1 MKKGKTIIIAVI
13 VVIVLLAASATYYI
27 FTKEDTSTTLNL
39 IDKKWIESNKNKLF
53 DIAVVNNIPVFN
65 YKGDGI
71 FFDFINDIEKDTLL
85 DFNPISYNYNADV
98 NNEYSF
104 KIKKNLED
112 KDILIFKDNYVLVSK
127 NKDKYDSLS
136 DITDVNVGVLSSDL
150 DVVSKYINTKVSFQK
165 YDTIDELFA
174 SIEASDKNVI
184 AIPRMV
190 YLDKVLGTSSLSI
203 VYSMSDLNEY
213 YVLSLGNNDK
223 LNTIIKKYFNKWYKE
238 KYNDLYKKHFNE
250 NYFNFRNVDETAKAK
265 FKSKNYIY
273 GFVNNPPYDLL
284 YDNKLLGLNS
294 TIVKDFA
301 NMTGIDLEIQKY
313 NSINTLV
320 EALNANKV
328 DFIFNNYRNYDYQ
341 LDVTNTTSIY
351 NESVAIVSNVDN
363 TRVVNSINSIK
374 EIEVLVVAD
383 SKIAETLNSNG
394 NKIKVYKNIPELLEN
409 IKSSSVI
416 AIDYETYYYY
426 SKTLLKDYKIDY
438 QFKLNSEYTYLS
450 RNISDNKIFNDYLSF
465 YLSFINE
472 KEYQNNAYIKILSI
486 KQTKY
491 SNNLLVLLLGII
503 SGLLLI
509 IVLLKK
515 LLFKKK
521 KKRRN
526 YAMSKAEKL
535 RYIDVLTSLKNRNYL
550 NDHIE
555 TWDESEVYPQTIV
568 IVDLNNVAYINDNYG
583 HQEGDN
589 VIKEAANILIKNQI
603 ENTEIIR
610 TNGNEFL
617 VYMVGYDEKQVSS
630 YVKKLL
636 KELKELAHGFG
647 AAAGYSMIID
657 AIKTLDDAVN
667 EATLDMRKNKE
678 EATK

>member
-13 VVIVLLAASATYYI
+13 VVIALLAASIMYYI
-27 FTKEDTSTTLNL
+27 YTKEDTSTTLNL

-85 DFNPISYNYNADV
+85 DFNPISYNYNAEV
-98 NNEYSF
+98 NSEYSF
-104 KIKKNLED
+104 KIKKNIED
-112 KDILIFKDNYVLVSK
+112 KDILIFKDNYVLVSTSK
-127 NKDKYDSLS
+127 NKYDNLS
-136 DITDVNVGVLSSDL
+136 DVNNVTVGVLNSDL
-150 DVVSKYINTKVSFQK
+150 DLVSKYITSEVTFQK
-165 YDTIDELFA
+165 FETVDELFA
-174 SIEASDKNVI
+174 SLEPSDKNVI
-184 AIPRMV
+184 AVPRMV
-190 YLDKVLGTSSLSI
+190 YLDRVLKTSALNI

-223 LNTIIKKYFNKWYKE
+223 LNTIIKKYFNKWYLE
-238 KYNDLYKKHFNE
+238 NYNELYKKHFNE
-250 NYFNFRNVDETAKAK
+250 NYFTFRNVDETAKAK

-294 TIVKDFA
+294 LVVKDFA
-301 NMTGIDLEIQKY
+301 NLVGIDLEIQKY

-328 DFIFNNYRNYDYQ
+328 DFIFNNYRNYEYQ
-341 LDVTNTTSIY
+341 LDVSNTTSTY
-351 NESVAIVSNVDN
+351 NEEIVIVSNTNN
-363 TRVVNSINSIK
+363 TEVVNSINSVKDK
-374 EIEVLVVAD
+374 EIMVVAD
-383 SKIAETLNSNG
+383 SKIAETLNNNG
-394 NKIKVYKNIPELLEN
+394 NKIKVYKNVLELLEN
-409 IKSSSVI
+409 IKSSSII

-438 QFKLNSEYTYLS
+438 QFKLSSEYTYLS
-450 RNISDNKIFNDYLSF
+450 RDISDNKIFNDYLNF

-472 KEYQNNAYIKILSI
+472 KEYQNNAYIKVLAI
-486 KQTKY
+486 KQEKY
-491 SNNLLVLLLGII
+491 SNNLLLLLLGII

-526 YAMSKAEKL
+526 YSMSKAEKL

-555 TWDESEVYPQTIV
+555 EWDESEVYPQTIV

-617 VYMVGYDEKQVSS
+617 IYMVGYDEKQVSS

-647 AAAGYSMIID
+647 AAGGYSMIVD

-678 EATK
+678 EAIK